1 MHNSE
6 NNLKEAVSA
15 VILKEAKAINNL
27 LGSVDNNLI
36 RIIELIAGCKGRLV
50 VSGVGK
56 SAIVANKIVATCNST
71 GTPSLFMHSADA
83 VHGDMGM
90 IGRDDIVLFISKS
103 GDTPELQ
110 KLLPFIRQKGNI
122 VISMVSNK
130 HSYLST
136 HSDYI
141 IYVPIESEACHNN
154 LAPSS
159 STTAHIVMGD
169 AIALAVSKL
178 KNFTPEDFA
187 KNHPGGSLGKRL
199 YMCVADVFDKTN
211 RPLVTENES
220 IQNTIITISSH
231 RLGATVVLGKN
242 EELKGII
249 TDGDVRRMLERGVP
263 INTLVAKDIMSS
275 SPKTIDIN
283 ELAVEAFKMMER
295 YQITSIVVLE
305 KGRYVGLIHIH
316 DILREGIS

>member
-295 YQITSIVVLE
+295 YQITSIFT
-305 KGRYVGLIHIH
+305 IF
-316 DILREGIS
+316 